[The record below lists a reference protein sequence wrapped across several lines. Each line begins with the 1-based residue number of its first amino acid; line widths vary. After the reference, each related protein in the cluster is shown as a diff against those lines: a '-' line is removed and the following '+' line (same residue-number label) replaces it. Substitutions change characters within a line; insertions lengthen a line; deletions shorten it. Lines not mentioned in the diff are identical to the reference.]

1 MYRWQLSWWMWTRHE
16 TARFRFGSPAVLH
29 AFRPRQTRVSES
41 RTRCSERIRWLM
53 NFLLVLY
60 IRYGTTGSTNVKKDN
75 VSDKLR
81 TCSIKYHAK
90 SRKSILLLLMF
101 QMHCLSSKDA
111 AALVNDNIVSAVVS
125 IILIN
130 GFPDEYFGSR
140 WSRHDDTLKGNRVP
154 V

>member
-1 MYRWQLSWWMWTRHE
+1 MK
-16 TARFRFGSPAVLH
+16 GSPHKCGAVN
-29 AFRPRQTRVSES
+29 ATVFTTNRSVA
-41 RTRCSERIRWLM
+41 RCSERIRWLM

-75 VSDKLR
+75 VNEKLR

-111 AALVNDNIVSAVVS
+111 AALVNDKIVSAVVS

-130 GFPDEYFGSR
+130 GFLDEYFGSR
-140 WSRHDDTLKGNRVP
+140 
-154 V
+154 